1 MDKRVEIIST
11 VSRRRRWTIEEQ
23 VAILDEASQPSASI
37 TAVADRHG
45 ISRNLIYLWRR
56 QAREGSMPGVTVGN
70 GVSSFVAVRVGESI
84 DKSPQNVPQRLPAQ
98 AERGRSRLV
107 SSGLIEIALS
117 NGRVVKVE
125 ESIDPGILARIIAAL
140 DGGA

>member
-11 VSRRRRWTIEEQ
+11 VARRRRWTIEEK
-23 VAILDEASQPSASI
+23 VAILDEASQPRASI

-56 QAREGSMPGVTVGN
+56 QAREGSMPGVTVSN
-70 GVSSFVAVRVGESI
+70 GAPSPFVAVQVADRAVKAP
-84 DKSPQNVPQRLPAQ
+84 DAPQRLPALV
-98 AERGRSRLV
+98 GRRR
-107 SSGLIEIALS
+107 SGLIEIALS
-117 NGRVVKVE
+117 NGRIVKVE
-125 ESIDPGILARIIAAL
+125 ESIDPATLSRIVAAL

>member
-11 VSRRRRWTIEEQ
+11 VARRRRWTIEEK
-23 VAILDEASQPSASI
+23 VAILDEASQPGASI

-56 QAREGSMPGVTVGN
+56 QAREGSMPGVTVSN
-70 GVSSFVAVRVGESI
+70 RAPSPFVAVRVADGTEEA
-84 DKSPQNVPQRLPAQ
+84 PARNVPQRLPAPV
-98 AERGRSRLV
+98 GRRRP
-107 SSGLIEIALS
+107 GLIEIALS

-125 ESIDPGILARIIAAL
+125 ENIDPATLSRIVAAL
-140 DGGA
+140 DGCV

>member
-11 VSRRRRWTIEEQ
+11 VARRRRWTIEEK
-23 VAILDEASQPSASI
+23 VAILDEASQPRASI

-56 QAREGSMPGVTVGN
+56 QAREGSMPGVTVSN
-70 GVSSFVAVRVGESI
+70 GAASPFVAVQIADCAE
-84 DKSPQNVPQRLPAQ
+84 KAPAQNAPQHLPAPV
-98 AERGRSRLV
+98 GRRR
-107 SSGLIEIALS
+107 SGLIEIALS

-125 ESIDPGILARIIAAL
+125 ESIDPATLSRIVAAL